1 MMVGIFRQGFFF
13 FIEEYTLGYHSERNR
28 RSSGS
33 GKPNERR
40 PSQSQQHKTPPRKVS
55 NNDDVFIAPDTPTS
69 TDDGPTRTDNDQGGQ
84 TIARQQSRNWADCPI
99 DESVAEPSPPP
110 SANNT
115 FSGDDFQVVRN
126 KNPKPRPN
134 QQQQQPSSVRAMG
147 NQSGRGRIHRGGGPS
162 QMSGGNR
169 PYYEQ
174 MPTQYANRSQP
185 FYHHQQG
192 PPPLHM
198 GLSYHQNN
206 NQNRH
211 GQSSG
216 GSRQRLNSNRSN
228 NGGSYHENNERSK
241 RDPVNDLPEDSAP
254 AGILSRNIHSL
265 LVFTLKNLENRPRLQ
280 LLPRS
285 QKLSSST
292 DDNQTPE
299 PGARKASIFGS
310 GTYSNQTFIDDFSLA
325 FL

>member
-1 MMVGIFRQGFFF
+1 MMDIMMVRVFPQACFL
-13 FIEEYTLGYHSERNR
+13 FIEEFSLGYYAERNR

-69 TDDGPTRTDNDQGGQ
+69 TDDGNTRTDNEQGGQ

-99 DESVAEPSPPP
+99 DETVAEPSPPP

-115 FSGDDFQVVRN
+115 FSGDDFQIVRN
-126 KNPKPRPN
+126 KNPKSRPN
-134 QQQQQPSSVRAMG
+134 QQQPSSARSMG
-147 NQSGRGRIHRGGGPS
+147 NQSGRGRNHRGGGPS
-162 QMSGGNR
+162 QMSGGGNR

-198 GLSYHQNN
+198 GLSYHQNQ

-211 GQSSG
+211 PQSSSG

-228 NGGSYHENNERSK
+228 NGRNYHENNERPK
-241 RDPVNDLPEDSAP
+241 QEHVNDLPENSAP
-254 AGILSRNIHSL
+254 SGILSRCLFTSCL
-265 LVFTLKNLENRPRLQ
+265 LQKCFRKSATFTIITTFTKIIIINR
-280 LLPRS
+280 
-285 QKLSSST
+285 
-292 DDNQTPE
+292 
-299 PGARKASIFGS
+299 
-310 GTYSNQTFIDDFSLA
+310 
-325 FL
+325 